1 MSLRFR
7 KHLIDKGAYEAASV
21 CDINGDG
28 ILDIVCGAYWYEG
41 PDFKR
46 NTRCAMLLLRRVL

>member
-28 ILDIVCGAYWYEG
+28 ILDIVCGAYWYG
-41 PDFKR
+41 DLTLKKIQDV
-46 NTRCAMLLLRRVL
+46 RCCS